1 MLKFLTKN
9 KTNLINNKQNKK
21 LLFFPPKIY
30 ISENFRE
37 QTNIQWSL
45 FLDFDDLI

>member
-9 KTNLINNKQNKK
+9 KTNKQNKK
-21 LLFFPPKIY
+21 LLFFSPKIY

>member
-9 KTNLINNKQNKK
+9 KTNKQNKK
-21 LLFFPPKIY
+21 LLFFSPKIY

-37 QTNIQWSL
+37 QTNIQWSP